1 MRSHTLAPD
10 SCVSPAI
17 RAVIVGEGGSQFAAR
32 SRRHM
37 LYRGCCYPCVV
48 VLPQRL
54 VGGGASSALD
64 VECVP
69 HAYRRVK
76 AVRFTVPRGEVG
88 SLTCPWFEQIL
99 FLHLH
104 TAYVRPMWL
113 SPVRRTPAVIE
124 VFQFSVPCRL
134 RCRQPSAQGFLGPF
148 STSPTACLL
157 CAGDT
162 DASLRSPCIAGF
174 QALPRG
180 GAESDFSALAI

>member
-1 MRSHTLAPD
+1 
-10 SCVSPAI
+10 
-17 RAVIVGEGGSQFAAR
+17 
-32 SRRHM
+32 M
-37 LYRGCCYPCVV
+37 LYRGCCYPCIV

-54 VGGGASSALD
+54 VGGDASSALD
-64 VECVP
+64 VEYIP

-88 SLTCPWFEQIL
+88 SFIYLWFEQIL

-104 TAYVRPMWL
+104 TMYVRPTWL
-113 SPVRRTPAVIE
+113 SPVCRMPAVIE

-134 RCRQPSAQGFLGPF
+134 RCRQSSAQGFLDPF

-162 DASLRSPCIAGF
+162 DVSLRSPCIAGF

-180 GAESDFSALAI
+180 GAESDFSALDSYISVTGLKAGPPVKGESQFTIIYSTSDNSVLS

>member
-37 LYRGCCYPCVV
+37 LYRVGCCYPCVV
-48 VLPQRL
+48 ILPQRL
-54 VGGGASSALD
+54 VRGGASSALD
-64 VECVP
+64 VECV
-69 HAYRRVK
+69 
-76 AVRFTVPRGEVG
+76 
-88 SLTCPWFEQIL
+88 
-99 FLHLH
+99 
-104 TAYVRPMWL
+104 
-113 SPVRRTPAVIE
+113 SPVCRMPAVIE

-134 RCRQPSAQGFLGPF
+134 RCRQSSTQGFLGPF
-148 STSPTACLL
+148 STSPTARLL

-162 DASLRSPCIAGF
+162 NASLRSPCIAGF

-180 GAESDFSALAI
+180 GAESDFSALD